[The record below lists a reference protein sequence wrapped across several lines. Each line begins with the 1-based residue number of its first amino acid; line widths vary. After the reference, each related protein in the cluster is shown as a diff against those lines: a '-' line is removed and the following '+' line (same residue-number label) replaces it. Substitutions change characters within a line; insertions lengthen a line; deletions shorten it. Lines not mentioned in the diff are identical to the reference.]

1 MDRDGPHP
9 QNIAVRPLYRRDRD
23 VDRDAFS
30 PAESM
35 MRAGRSVTMEIRTV
49 KARIGGK
56 EAAARA
62 TVRTELREL
71 HRVHRPPT
79 DQRPRCGARTRS
91 GAPCLAPA
99 WWPSGLA
106 APRNGRCRMHGGL
119 STGPRTAA
127 GKARCAGNLPH
138 QEHE

>member
-1 MDRDGPHP
+1 MTHG
-9 QNIAVRPLYRRDRD
+9 RPEE
-23 VDRDAFS
+23 
-30 PAESM
+30 AEAM
-35 MRAGRSVTMEIRTV
+35 TRVGRSVTMADEIRAT
-49 KARIGGK
+49 KTRI
-56 EAAARA
+56 EAKLSAASA
-62 TVRTELREL
+62 TVLAELREL
-71 HRVHRPPT
+71 HRIHRPPRN
-79 DQRPRCGARTRS
+79 QRPRCGARTRS
-91 GAPCLAPA
+91 GAPCRAPA